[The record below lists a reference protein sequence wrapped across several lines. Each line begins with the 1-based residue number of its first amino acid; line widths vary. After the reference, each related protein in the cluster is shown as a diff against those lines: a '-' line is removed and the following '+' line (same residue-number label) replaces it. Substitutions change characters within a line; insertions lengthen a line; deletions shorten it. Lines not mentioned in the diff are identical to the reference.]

1 MKNNATTRQDLV
13 DSRKTLEH
21 IRFLSRKIGGRGS
34 CTLQERKAGDYIADQ
49 LRALG
54 LGNVR
59 SENFHTAPSTY
70 WPFALSFT
78 AALTG
83 TLLVLFLGG
92 RDVLILAAILSALG
106 VWGMLAETE
115 FASSWVRWVLPR
127 QTSLNVSGWIA
138 PKGSVRQRV
147 VLCAH
152 LDTHRTPVFYSS
164 RRWHAL
170 FSILVGLTFLSMV
183 VGVFLYTIALLPGW
197 DGLRWASLALLPIQI
212 FALGMC
218 VHADFTQFSPG
229 ANDNASGVAAVLA
242 LVKRLMKNPMESIE
256 VHLAF
261 TGCEEVGARGMSA
274 FLDKHGKDL
283 GRDTVYVVLDEVG
296 LGVPKYLTKD
306 GLLIKHRTHP
316 RALEAARK
324 AKEALPGLKILEEPG
339 LAYTD
344 ALQATKRGLIAL
356 TLCTIP
362 DPQLGD
368 ESHWHRMS
376 DTLENIHVED
386 IEICL
391 SFVWTL
397 LQQMDRQDDAT
408 AQSVNE

>member
-1 MKNNATTRQDLV
+1 MKNDSAARQDLV
-13 DSRKTLEH
+13 DSRKTMEH

-34 CTLQERKAGDYIADQ
+34 CSLQERKAGDYIADQ

-54 LGNVR
+54 IGNVR
-59 SENFHTAPSTY
+59 SENFQTVPSTY
-70 WPFALSFT
+70 WGYGLSFA

-83 TLLVLFLGG
+83 SLMVLFLGG
-92 RDVLILAAILSALG
+92 RDVLILAIIMSSLG

-127 QTSLNVSGWIA
+127 QPSLNVSGWITSQ
-138 PKGSVRQRV
+138 GNVRQRV

-164 RRWHAL
+164 KRWHAW
-170 FSILVGLTFLSMV
+170 FSVLVGLCFLSMV
-183 VGVFLYTIALLPGW
+183 AGVLIYATALLFGW
-197 DGLRWASLALLPIQI
+197 DHLRWASLGLVPIQLY
-212 FALGMC
+212 ALGMC
-218 VHADFTQFSPG
+218 LHADFTPFSPG

-242 LVKRLMKNPMESIE
+242 LAKRLAKNPLEGTE

-274 FLDKHGKDL
+274 FLEKHGKEL
-283 GRDTVYVVLDEVG
+283 GRDTVYIVLDEVG
-296 LGVPKYLTKD
+296 LGVLKYLTAD
-306 GLLIKHRTHP
+306 GLLIKHKTHP
-316 RALEAARK
+316 LALESARK
-324 AKEALPGLKILEEPG
+324 AAQALPGMKILEEAG

-356 TLCTIP
+356 TVCTIP
-362 DPQLGD
+362 DPQSGD

-386 IEICL
+386 IENCL
-391 SFVWTL
+391 TFAWTL
-397 LQQMDRQDDAT
+397 LQQLDRQEIT
-408 AQSVNE
+408 PLPQVNE